1 MQEALKHQIFP
12 VVREAALNLD
22 YDVYVVGGFVR
33 DFILERPCTD
43 LDFVCVGDGLKL
55 AQEVSEL
62 LPGNAKVS
70 VFKNFGTAHIHID
83 EFDFEFV
90 GARKESYRSDS
101 RKPEVE
107 PGTLEDDQLRRDF
120 TINALAISLSKD
132 RYGELVDPFEGQVDL
147 ENGIIRTPTDP
158 KITFSDDP
166 LRMMRAIRFACQL
179 DFTIEE
185 KTFKGICSQNERIKI
200 ISMERVR
207 DELNKIIASPK
218 PSIGFKLLYDSGLLH
233 FIFPEMVAL
242 QGVEVRNGVGHK
254 DNFYHTLQVLDNV
267 AERSEDLWLRWS
279 AILHDIA
286 KPRTKAFNKKDG
298 WTFHG
303 HEFVGSKM
311 VKKIFR
317 KMRLPLNEHMKYVAK
332 LVLLHLRPI
341 ALTKETVT
349 DSAVRRLLFDA
360 GDDVQEFLLRII
372 YDYVQFALRHQDF
385 FIQSQF
391 SV

>member
-185 KTFKGICSQNERIKI
+185 KT
-200 ISMERVR
+200 
-207 DELNKIIASPK
+207 
-218 PSIGFKLLYDSGLLH
+218 
-233 FIFPEMVAL
+233 
-242 QGVEVRNGVGHK
+242 
-254 DNFYHTLQVLDNV
+254 
-267 AERSEDLWLRWS
+267 
-279 AILHDIA
+279 
-286 KPRTKAFNKKDG
+286 
-298 WTFHG
+298 
-303 HEFVGSKM
+303 
-311 VKKIFR
+311 
-317 KMRLPLNEHMKYVAK
+317 
-332 LVLLHLRPI
+332 
-341 ALTKETVT
+341 
-349 DSAVRRLLFDA
+349 
-360 GDDVQEFLLRII
+360 
-372 YDYVQFALRHQDF
+372 
-385 FIQSQF
+385 
-391 SV
+391 